1 MAGVVVSLAV
11 CLLGLLVVYRC
22 LAAWGLR
29 APGSLARHAVEEGP
43 PAAQG
48 LQPGWKIFLLGA
60 GSRVGLLLAGMAAAI
75 LLSDGGLTWEGA
87 FQQLQRWDAAHYIRL
102 IEEGYQ
108 GYTENGQHLFLVFFP
123 GYVWAARLLRLVIPS
138 TALAGTAL
146 SCLCYG
152 GACCYLYRL
161 AGEAYNGRVARD
173 ALLYMSLFPFSFFSG
188 LVMTEGL
195 FLLATTGACWYAWR
209 GKWLA
214 FGLFGALAALTRM
227 TGLLVI
233 AVGVIRLLE
242 AYRPLEPPV
251 GKSLGRCW
259 KPLLLRLPLTLLPA
273 VGTLLYLLLNL
284 WVDGDPF
291 AFASHQEHWHQGY
304 LWISQVVEYIGRYLG
319 DNLGSSFGWAVWAPA
334 LALFVVGLALLYW
347 AALRKG
353 HPAGLLAYGFCFFVA
368 TYSLSWLLSAGR
380 YLSTCFVLFLFL
392 AKLTQRHPALR
403 AALLGGEGVL
413 LGVYLCAFLA
423 GAQVMLKRAAP
434 FGAALFCR

>member
-11 CLLGLLVVYRC
+11 CLLGLLVVYLC

-75 LLSDGGLTWEGA
+75 LLSDGALTWEGA
-87 FQQLQRWDAAHYIRL
+87 FQQLQRWDAAHYIHL

-123 GYVWAARLLRLVIPS
+123 GYVWAVRLLRLVIPS

-259 KPLLLRLPLTLLPA
+259 KPLLLGLPLTLLPA
-273 VGTLLYLLLNL
+273 AGTLLYLLLNL

-392 AKLTQRHPALR
+392 AKLTQRRPALR

-423 GAQVMLKRAAP
+423 GAQVM
-434 FGAALFCR
+434 

>member
-75 LLSDGGLTWEGA
+75 LLSDGGLTWERA

-161 AGEAYNGRVARD
+161 AGEAYNSRVARD

-273 VGTLLYLLLNL
+273 AGTLLYLLLNL

-291 AFASHQEHWHQGY
+291 AFAFHQEHWHQGY

-392 AKLTQRHPALR
+392 AKLTQRRPALR

-423 GAQVMLKRAAP
+423 GAQVM
-434 FGAALFCR
+434 

>member
-60 GSRVGLLLAGMAAAI
+60 GSRVGLLLAGMAAAM

-138 TALAGTAL
+138 TALAGTVL

-233 AVGVIRLLE
+233 VVGVIRLLE

-273 VGTLLYLLLNL
+273 AGTLLYLLLNL

-319 DNLGSSFGWAVWAPA
+319 DNLGSSFGWAVWVPA

-392 AKLTQRHPALR
+392 AKLTQRRPALR

-423 GAQVMLKRAAP
+423 GAQVM
-434 FGAALFCR
+434 

>member
-60 GSRVGLLLAGMAAAI
+60 GSRVGLLLAGMAAAM
-75 LLSDGGLTWEGA
+75 LLSDGGLTWGEA
-87 FQQLQRWDAAHYIRL
+87 FQQLQRWDAAHYIHL

-123 GYVWAARLLRLVIPS
+123 GYVWAVRLLRLVIPS

-161 AGEAYNGRVARD
+161 AGEAYNSRVARD

-273 VGTLLYLLLNL
+273 AGTLLYLLLNL

-392 AKLTQRHPALR
+392 AKLTQRRPALR

-423 GAQVMLKRAAP
+423 GAQVM
-434 FGAALFCR
+434 

>member
-60 GSRVGLLLAGMAAAI
+60 GSRVGLLLAGMVAAM
-75 LLSDGGLTWEGA
+75 LLSDGGLTWERA

-123 GYVWAARLLRLVIPS
+123 GYVWAVRLLRLVIPS

-273 VGTLLYLLLNL
+273 AGTLLYLLLNL

-304 LWISQVVEYIGRYLG
+304 LWISRVVEYIGRYLG
-319 DNLGSSFGWAVWAPA
+319 DNLGSSYGWAVWAPA

-347 AALRKG
+347 AALRRG

-392 AKLTQRHPALR
+392 AKLTQRRPALR

-423 GAQVMLKRAAP
+423 GAQVM
-434 FGAALFCR
+434 

>member
-233 AVGVIRLLE
+233 VVGVIRLLE

-273 VGTLLYLLLNL
+273 AGTLLYLLLNL

-347 AALRKG
+347 AALRRG

-392 AKLTQRHPALR
+392 AKLTQRRPALR

-423 GAQVMLKRAAP
+423 GAQVM
-434 FGAALFCR
+434 

>member
-60 GSRVGLLLAGMAAAI
+60 GSRVGLLLAGMAAAM

-161 AGEAYNGRVARD
+161 AGEAYNSRVARD

-273 VGTLLYLLLNL
+273 AGTLLYLLLNL

-392 AKLTQRHPALR
+392 AKLTQRRPALR

-423 GAQVMLKRAAP
+423 GAQVM
-434 FGAALFCR
+434 

>member
-29 APGSLARHAVEEGP
+29 APGSLARHAVGEGP

-60 GSRVGLLLAGMAAAI
+60 GSRVGLLLAGMAAAM
-75 LLSDGGLTWEGA
+75 LLSDGGLTWERA

-233 AVGVIRLLE
+233 VVGVIRLLE

-273 VGTLLYLLLNL
+273 AGTLLYLLLNL

-319 DNLGSSFGWAVWAPA
+319 DNLGSSYGWAVWAPA

-368 TYSLSWLLSAGR
+368 TYSLSWLLSAWR

-392 AKLTQRHPALR
+392 AKLSQRRPALR

-423 GAQVMLKRAAP
+423 GAQVM
-434 FGAALFCR
+434 

>member
-259 KPLLLRLPLTLLPA
+259 KPLLLGLPLTLLPA
-273 VGTLLYLLLNL
+273 AGTLLYLLLNL

-392 AKLTQRHPALR
+392 AKLTQRRPALR

-413 LGVYLCAFLA
+413 LGVYLCAFLS
-423 GAQVMLKRAAP
+423 GAQVM
-434 FGAALFCR
+434 

>member
-60 GSRVGLLLAGMAAAI
+60 GSRVGLLLAGMAAAM
-75 LLSDGGLTWEGA
+75 LLSDGGLTWGEA
-87 FQQLQRWDAAHYIRL
+87 FQQLQRWDATHYIHL

-161 AGEAYNGRVARD
+161 AGEAYNGRVAWD

-259 KPLLLRLPLTLLPA
+259 KPLLLGLPLTLLPA
-273 VGTLLYLLLNL
+273 AGTLLYLLLNL

-304 LWISQVVEYIGRYLG
+304 LWISQVVEYIGRYLR

-392 AKLTQRHPALR
+392 AKLTQRRPALR

-423 GAQVMLKRAAP
+423 GAQVM
-434 FGAALFCR
+434 

>member
-161 AGEAYNGRVARD
+161 AGEAYNSRVARD

-273 VGTLLYLLLNL
+273 AGTLLYLLLNL

-319 DNLGSSFGWAVWAPA
+319 DNLGSSYGWAVWAPA

-392 AKLTQRHPALR
+392 AKLTQRRPALR

-423 GAQVMLKRAAP
+423 GAQVM
-434 FGAALFCR
+434 

>member
-60 GSRVGLLLAGMAAAI
+60 GSRVGLLLAGMAAAM

-87 FQQLQRWDAAHYIRL
+87 FQQLQRWDAAHYIHL

-233 AVGVIRLLE
+233 VVGVIRLLE

-273 VGTLLYLLLNL
+273 AGTLLYLLLNL

-347 AALRKG
+347 AALRRG

-392 AKLTQRHPALR
+392 AKLTQRRPALR

-423 GAQVMLKRAAP
+423 GAQVM
-434 FGAALFCR
+434 

>member
-60 GSRVGLLLAGMAAAI
+60 GSRVGLLLAGMAAAM

-233 AVGVIRLLE
+233 VVGVIRLLE

-273 VGTLLYLLLNL
+273 AGTLLYLLLNL

-392 AKLTQRHPALR
+392 AKLTQRRPALR

-413 LGVYLCAFLA
+413 LGVYLCAFLS
-423 GAQVMLKRAAP
+423 GAQVM
-434 FGAALFCR
+434 

>member
-60 GSRVGLLLAGMAAAI
+60 GSRVGLLLAGMAAAM

-273 VGTLLYLLLNL
+273 AGTLLYLLLNL

-319 DNLGSSFGWAVWAPA
+319 DNLGSSYGWAVWAPA

-392 AKLTQRHPALR
+392 AKLTQRRPALR

-423 GAQVMLKRAAP
+423 GAQVM
-434 FGAALFCR
+434 

>member
-60 GSRVGLLLAGMAAAI
+60 GSRVGLLLAGMVAAM
-75 LLSDGGLTWEGA
+75 LLSDGGLTWERA

-161 AGEAYNGRVARD
+161 AGEAYNGRVAWD

-242 AYRPLEPPV
+242 VYRPLEPPV

-304 LWISQVVEYIGRYLG
+304 LWISQVVEYIGHYLG

-347 AALRKG
+347 AALRRG

-392 AKLTQRHPALR
+392 AKLSQRRPALR

-423 GAQVMLKRAAP
+423 GAQVM
-434 FGAALFCR
+434 

>member
-75 LLSDGGLTWEGA
+75 LLSDGGLTWGEA
-87 FQQLQRWDAAHYIRL
+87 FQQLQRWDAAHYIHL

-161 AGEAYNGRVARD
+161 AGEAYNSRVARD

-273 VGTLLYLLLNL
+273 AGTLLYLLLNL

-319 DNLGSSFGWAVWAPA
+319 DNLGSSYGWAVWAPA

-392 AKLTQRHPALR
+392 AKLTQRRPALR

-423 GAQVMLKRAAP
+423 GAQVM
-434 FGAALFCR
+434 

>member
-75 LLSDGGLTWEGA
+75 LLSDGGLTWERA
-87 FQQLQRWDAAHYIRL
+87 FQQLQRWDAAHYIHL

-161 AGEAYNGRVARD
+161 AGEAYNGRVAWD

-251 GKSLGRCW
+251 EKSLGRCW

-273 VGTLLYLLLNL
+273 AGTLLYLLLNL

-392 AKLTQRHPALR
+392 AKLTQRRPALR
-403 AALLGGEGVL
+403 AALLGGKGVL

-423 GAQVMLKRAAP
+423 GAQVM
-434 FGAALFCR
+434 

>member
-60 GSRVGLLLAGMAAAI
+60 GSRVGLLLAGMVAAM
-75 LLSDGGLTWEGA
+75 LLSDGGLTWGEA

-273 VGTLLYLLLNL
+273 AGTLLYLLLNL

-392 AKLTQRHPALR
+392 AKLTQRRPALR

-423 GAQVMLKRAAP
+423 GAQVM
-434 FGAALFCR
+434 

>member
-75 LLSDGGLTWEGA
+75 LLSDGGLTWERA

-123 GYVWAARLLRLVIPS
+123 GYVWAVRLLRLVIPS

-161 AGEAYNGRVARD
+161 AGEAYNSRVAWD

-273 VGTLLYLLLNL
+273 AGTLLYLLLNL

-392 AKLTQRHPALR
+392 AKLTQRRPALR

-423 GAQVMLKRAAP
+423 GAQVM
-434 FGAALFCR
+434 

>member
-75 LLSDGGLTWEGA
+75 LLSDGALTWEGA

-123 GYVWAARLLRLVIPS
+123 GYVWAVRLLRLVIPS

-161 AGEAYNGRVARD
+161 AGEAYNSRVARD

-259 KPLLLRLPLTLLPA
+259 KPLLLGLPLTLLPA
-273 VGTLLYLLLNL
+273 AGTLLYLLLNL

-392 AKLTQRHPALR
+392 AKLTQRRPALR

-423 GAQVMLKRAAP
+423 GAQVM
-434 FGAALFCR
+434 

>member
-60 GSRVGLLLAGMAAAI
+60 GSRVGLLLAGMVAAM
-75 LLSDGGLTWEGA
+75 LLSDGSLTWEGA
-87 FQQLQRWDAAHYIRL
+87 FQQLQRWDAAHYIHL

-108 GYTENGQHLFLVFFP
+108 GYTEDGQHLFLVFFP

-138 TALAGTAL
+138 TALAGMAL

-227 TGLLVI
+227 TGLLVS

-251 GKSLGRCW
+251 RKSLGRCW

-273 VGTLLYLLLNL
+273 AGTLLYLLLNL

-334 LALFVVGLALLYW
+334 LALFVGGLALLYW
-347 AALRKG
+347 AALRRG

-392 AKLTQRHPALR
+392 AKLTQRRPALR

-423 GAQVMLKRAAP
+423 GAQVM
-434 FGAALFCR
+434 

>member
-29 APGSLARHAVEEGP
+29 APGGLARHAAADGP

-60 GSRVGLLLAGMAAAI
+60 GSRVGLLLAGMAAAM

-108 GYTENGQHLFLVFFP
+108 SYTENGQHLFLVFFP

-138 TALAGTAL
+138 TALAGTVL

-161 AGEAYNGRVARD
+161 AGEAYNGRVAWD

-242 AYRPLEPPV
+242 AYRLLEPPV

-319 DNLGSSFGWAVWAPA
+319 DNLGSSFGWAVWVPA

-392 AKLTQRHPALR
+392 AKLTQRRPALR

-423 GAQVMLKRAAP
+423 GAQVM
-434 FGAALFCR
+434 

>member
-60 GSRVGLLLAGMAAAI
+60 GSRVGLLLAGMVAAM
-75 LLSDGGLTWEGA
+75 LLSDGALTWERA

-161 AGEAYNGRVARD
+161 AGEAYNGRVAWD

-273 VGTLLYLLLNL
+273 AGTLLYLLLNL

-392 AKLTQRHPALR
+392 AKLTQRRPALR

-423 GAQVMLKRAAP
+423 GAQVM
-434 FGAALFCR
+434 

>member
-75 LLSDGGLTWEGA
+75 LLSDGGLTWERA
-87 FQQLQRWDAAHYIRL
+87 FQQLQRWDAAHYIHL

-138 TALAGTAL
+138 TALAGTVL

-173 ALLYMSLFPFSFFSG
+173 TLLYMSLFPFSFFSG

-242 AYRPLEPPV
+242 AYRPLELPV

-273 VGTLLYLLLNL
+273 AGTLLYLLLNL

-392 AKLTQRHPALR
+392 AKLTQRRPALR

-423 GAQVMLKRAAP
+423 GAQVM
-434 FGAALFCR
+434 

>member
-1 MAGVVVSLAV
+1 MAGGVVSLAV
-11 CLLGLLVVYRC
+11 CLLGLLVGYRC

-60 GSRVGLLLAGMAAAI
+60 GSRVGLLLAGMAAAM

-161 AGEAYNGRVARD
+161 AGEAYNSRVARD

-233 AVGVIRLLE
+233 VVGVIRLLE

-273 VGTLLYLLLNL
+273 AGTLLYLLLNL

-392 AKLTQRHPALR
+392 AKLTQRRPALR

-423 GAQVMLKRAAP
+423 GAQVM
-434 FGAALFCR
+434 

>member
-60 GSRVGLLLAGMAAAI
+60 GSRVGLLLAGMAAAM

-87 FQQLQRWDAAHYIRL
+87 FQQLQRWDAAHYIHL

-108 GYTENGQHLFLVFFP
+108 GYTENGRHLFLVFFP

-233 AVGVIRLLE
+233 VVGVIRLLE

-273 VGTLLYLLLNL
+273 AGTLLYLLLNL

-392 AKLTQRHPALR
+392 AKLTQRRPALR

-423 GAQVMLKRAAP
+423 GAQVM
-434 FGAALFCR
+434 

>member
-1 MAGVVVSLAV
+1 M
-11 CLLGLLVVYRC
+11 
-22 LAAWGLR
+22 
-29 APGSLARHAVEEGP
+29 
-43 PAAQG
+43 
-48 LQPGWKIFLLGA
+48 
-60 GSRVGLLLAGMAAAI
+60 
-75 LLSDGGLTWEGA
+75 
-87 FQQLQRWDAAHYIRL
+87 
-102 IEEGYQ
+102 
-108 GYTENGQHLFLVFFP
+108 FFP
-123 GYVWAARLLRLVIPS
+123 GYVWAVRLLRLVIPH

-161 AGEAYNGRVARD
+161 AGEAYNSRVARD

-273 VGTLLYLLLNL
+273 AGTLLYLLLNL

-347 AALRKG
+347 AALRRG

-392 AKLTQRHPALR
+392 AKLTQRRPALR

-423 GAQVMLKRAAP
+423 GAQVM
-434 FGAALFCR
+434 

>member
-1 MAGVVVSLAV
+1 MAGVVGSLAV

-60 GSRVGLLLAGMAAAI
+60 GSRVGLLLAGMVAAM
-75 LLSDGGLTWEGA
+75 LLSDGALTWEGA

-273 VGTLLYLLLNL
+273 AGTLLYLLLNL

-392 AKLTQRHPALR
+392 AKLTQRRPALR

-423 GAQVMLKRAAP
+423 GAQVM
-434 FGAALFCR
+434 

>member
-75 LLSDGGLTWEGA
+75 LLSDGGLTWGEA
-87 FQQLQRWDAAHYIRL
+87 FQQLQRWDAAHYIHL

-123 GYVWAARLLRLVIPS
+123 GYVWAVRLLRLVIPS

-233 AVGVIRLLE
+233 VVGVIRLLE
-242 AYRPLEPPV
+242 AYRPLELPV

-273 VGTLLYLLLNL
+273 AGTLLYLLLNL

-392 AKLTQRHPALR
+392 AKLTQRRPALR

-423 GAQVMLKRAAP
+423 GAQVM
-434 FGAALFCR
+434 

>member
-60 GSRVGLLLAGMAAAI
+60 GSRVGLLLAGMAAAM
-75 LLSDGGLTWEGA
+75 LLSDGGLTWGEA
-87 FQQLQRWDAAHYIRL
+87 FQQLQRWDATHYIHL

-233 AVGVIRLLE
+233 VVGVIRLLE

-273 VGTLLYLLLNL
+273 AGTLLYLLLNL

-319 DNLGSSFGWAVWAPA
+319 DNLGSSYGWAVWAPA

-347 AALRKG
+347 AALRRG

-392 AKLTQRHPALR
+392 AKLTQRRPALR

-423 GAQVMLKRAAP
+423 GAQVM
-434 FGAALFCR
+434 

>member
-75 LLSDGGLTWEGA
+75 LLSDGGLTWERA

-161 AGEAYNGRVARD
+161 AGEAYNSRVARD

-233 AVGVIRLLE
+233 VVGVIRLLE

-273 VGTLLYLLLNL
+273 AGTLLYLLLNL

-392 AKLTQRHPALR
+392 AKLTQRRPALR

-423 GAQVMLKRAAP
+423 GAQVM
-434 FGAALFCR
+434 

>member
-60 GSRVGLLLAGMAAAI
+60 GSRVGLLLAGMVAAM
-75 LLSDGGLTWEGA
+75 LLSDGALTWERA

-123 GYVWAARLLRLVIPS
+123 GYVWAARLLRLVISS

-233 AVGVIRLLE
+233 VVGVIRLLE

-273 VGTLLYLLLNL
+273 AGTLLYLLLNL

-392 AKLTQRHPALR
+392 AKLTQRRPALR

-423 GAQVMLKRAAP
+423 GAQVM
-434 FGAALFCR
+434 

>member
-60 GSRVGLLLAGMAAAI
+60 GSRVGLLLAGMAAAM

-87 FQQLQRWDAAHYIRL
+87 FQQLQRWDAAHYIHL

-108 GYTENGQHLFLVFFP
+108 GYTENGRHLFLVFFP

-273 VGTLLYLLLNL
+273 AGTLLYLLLNL

-392 AKLTQRHPALR
+392 AKLTQRRPALR

-423 GAQVMLKRAAP
+423 GAQVM
-434 FGAALFCR
+434 

>member
-60 GSRVGLLLAGMAAAI
+60 GSRVGLLLAGMAAAM

-138 TALAGTAL
+138 TALAGMAL

-233 AVGVIRLLE
+233 VVGVIRLLE

-259 KPLLLRLPLTLLPA
+259 KPLLLGLPLTLLPA
-273 VGTLLYLLLNL
+273 AGTLLYLLLNL

-347 AALRKG
+347 AALRRG

-392 AKLTQRHPALR
+392 AKLTQRRPALR

-423 GAQVMLKRAAP
+423 GAQVM
-434 FGAALFCR
+434 

>member
-75 LLSDGGLTWEGA
+75 LLSDGGLTWGEA
-87 FQQLQRWDAAHYIRL
+87 FQQLQRWDAAHYIHL

-161 AGEAYNGRVARD
+161 AGEAYNSRVARD

-273 VGTLLYLLLNL
+273 AGTLLYLLLNL

-392 AKLTQRHPALR
+392 AKLTQRRPALR

-423 GAQVMLKRAAP
+423 GAQVM
-434 FGAALFCR
+434 

>member
-60 GSRVGLLLAGMAAAI
+60 GSRVGLLLAGMAAAM

-123 GYVWAARLLRLVIPS
+123 GYVWAVRLLRLVIPS

-161 AGEAYNGRVARD
+161 AGEAYNGRVAWD

-233 AVGVIRLLE
+233 VVGVIRLLE

-259 KPLLLRLPLTLLPA
+259 KPLLLGLPLTLLPA
-273 VGTLLYLLLNL
+273 AGTLLYLLLNL

-392 AKLTQRHPALR
+392 AKLTQRRPALR

-413 LGVYLCAFLA
+413 LGVYLCAFLS
-423 GAQVMLKRAAP
+423 GAQVM
-434 FGAALFCR
+434 

>member
-75 LLSDGGLTWEGA
+75 LLSDGALTWEGA

-273 VGTLLYLLLNL
+273 AGTLLYLLLNL

-319 DNLGSSFGWAVWAPA
+319 DNLGSSYGWAVWAPA

-347 AALRKG
+347 AALRRG

-392 AKLTQRHPALR
+392 AKLTQRRPALR

-423 GAQVMLKRAAP
+423 GAQVM
-434 FGAALFCR
+434 

>member
-60 GSRVGLLLAGMAAAI
+60 GSRVGLLLAGMAAAM
-75 LLSDGGLTWEGA
+75 LLSDGALTWEGA

-161 AGEAYNGRVARD
+161 AGEAYNSRVARD

-233 AVGVIRLLE
+233 VVGVIRLLE

-273 VGTLLYLLLNL
+273 AGTLLYLLLNL

-392 AKLTQRHPALR
+392 AKLTQRRPALR

-423 GAQVMLKRAAP
+423 GAQVM
-434 FGAALFCR
+434 

>member
-60 GSRVGLLLAGMAAAI
+60 GSRVGLLLAGMAAAM

-87 FQQLQRWDAAHYIRL
+87 FQQLQRWDAAHYIHL

-123 GYVWAARLLRLVIPS
+123 GYVWAVRLLRLVIPS

-273 VGTLLYLLLNL
+273 AGTLLYLLLNL
-284 WVDGDPF
+284 WVDGDSF

-347 AALRKG
+347 AALRRG
-353 HPAGLLAYGFCFFVA
+353 HPAGLLAYGFCFFVT

-392 AKLTQRHPALR
+392 AKLTQRRPALR

-423 GAQVMLKRAAP
+423 GAQVM
-434 FGAALFCR
+434 

>member
-75 LLSDGGLTWEGA
+75 LLSDGGLTWERA
-87 FQQLQRWDAAHYIRL
+87 FQQLQRWDAAHYIHL

-161 AGEAYNGRVARD
+161 AGEAYNGRVAWD

-251 GKSLGRCW
+251 EKSLGRCW

-273 VGTLLYLLLNL
+273 AGTLLYLLLNL

-347 AALRKG
+347 AALRRG
-353 HPAGLLAYGFCFFVA
+353 HPTGLLAYGFCFFVA

-392 AKLTQRHPALR
+392 AKLTQRRPALR

-413 LGVYLCAFLA
+413 LGVVYLCAFLA
-423 GAQVMLKRAAP
+423 GAQVM
-434 FGAALFCR
+434 